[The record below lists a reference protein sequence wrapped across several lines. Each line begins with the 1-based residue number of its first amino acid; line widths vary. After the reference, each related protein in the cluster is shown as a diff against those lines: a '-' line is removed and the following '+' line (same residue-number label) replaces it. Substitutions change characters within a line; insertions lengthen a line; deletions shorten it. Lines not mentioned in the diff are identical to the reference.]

1 MRESLTDFQ
10 YLVENALAL
19 GESMTALLDRAKLLY
34 DSQSDSPSA
43 LLESASH
50 NFRSESRS
58 RDPDKA
64 VESIKDLEEDE
75 AEEAKSGHGTS
86 TNELDIPIGQYAR
99 SAVES
104 TSRQFTIEEG
114 EVFRR
119 RNVLDETDFATQGDE
134 LKEELLAVEVDRS
147 PRPLPVIESDI
158 DENGIPLPSPLH
170 VLE

>member
-1 MRESLTDFQ
+1 MCESLTCFQ
-10 YLVENALAL
+10 CLVEDALAL

-43 LLESASH
+43 FLESPPH
-50 NFRSESRS
+50 NTRSESRS
-58 RDPDKA
+58 RDPDES
-64 VESIKDLEEDE
+64 VELMEDLAEDE
-75 AEEAKSGHGTS
+75 AEETSPGSISS
-86 TNELDIPIGQYAR
+86 TNELDIPIEQYAR
-99 SAVES
+99 SVVES
-104 TSRQFTIEEG
+104 TSRQLTIEEG

-119 RNVLDETDFATQGDE
+119 RNVLDETDFAKQGDE

-147 PRPLPVIESDI
+147 PRPLPVIDSDI